1 MKQAPNEINQDKFL
15 SRLRSVIEVTRQA
28 EELTGAEVIG
38 LLEVVKLDVYSSLE
52 PETDDEDS
60 I

>member
-1 MKQAPNEINQDKFL
+1 MEQSPNEINQDKFL

-38 LLEVVKLDVYSSLE
+38 LLEVCKLDIYSSLE
-52 PETDDEDS
+52 PEMDDED
-60 I
+60 

>member
-38 LLEVVKLDVYSSLE
+38 LLEVVKLDIYSSLE
-52 PETDDEDS
+52 PEMDDED
-60 I
+60 

>member
-28 EELTGAEVIG
+28 EELTSAEVIG
-38 LLEVVKLDVYSSLE
+38 LLEVCKLDIYNSLE
-52 PETDDEDS
+52 PETDDED
-60 I
+60 

>member
-1 MKQAPNEINQDKFL
+1 MEQSPNEINQDKFL

-38 LLEVVKLDVYSSLE
+38 LLEVVKLDIYSSLE
-52 PETDDEDS
+52 PEMDDED
-60 I
+60 